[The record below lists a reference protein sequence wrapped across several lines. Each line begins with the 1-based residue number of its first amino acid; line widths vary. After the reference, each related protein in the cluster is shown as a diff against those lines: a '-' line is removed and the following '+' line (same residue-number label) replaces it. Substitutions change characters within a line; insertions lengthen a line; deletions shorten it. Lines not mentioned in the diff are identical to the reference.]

1 MPTEEVKEPM
11 QDEAVDDTDEV
22 IGEEEPEEQTEE
34 ADAVHPDDAEADE
47 AEKTEAEKTEAEADD
62 DWDDWDDWDDDTE
75 DPEKPEAEAEESGSA
90 EETEDGDAE
99 PPEAQQTEESPEPKN
114 EQSELLDRL
123 LSDMGY
129 EGTTE
134 EKVAK
139 YKADNGDAEKRQET
153 APAPLGVEE
162 RAKRDLETLTK
173 AYPDRMKG
181 IKSLNEIPQIDP
193 IVRKM
198 VQTGCSM
205 LDAYNDIVVGNVQSA
220 RAVKQKAQ
228 EQSKNHLVG
237 TVTTQRASRYDP
249 DTAEMRELRRSLPGY
264 SEARI
269 RELYRKVQKNTK

>member
-1 MPTEEVKEPM
+1 MSTEEVKEPM

-22 IGEEEPEEQTEE
+22 IGEEETEEQTEE
-34 ADAVHPDDAEADE
+34 TDAAQTEEAEAEE
-47 AEKTEAEKTEAEADD
+47 AEKTDAEADD

-75 DPEKPEAEAEESGSA
+75 DSEKPEAEAEEPIRTV
-90 EETEDGDAE
+90 ETEADDE
-99 PPEAQQTEESPEPKN
+99 TPPEAQQTEDSPEPKN

-139 YKADNGDAEKRQET
+139 YKADNGDAEKKQET

-181 IKSLNEIPQIDP
+181 IKALNEIPQIDP

-205 LDAYNDIVVGNVQSA
+205 LDAYNEIVVGNVQSA
-220 RAVKQKAQ
+220 KAVKQKAQ